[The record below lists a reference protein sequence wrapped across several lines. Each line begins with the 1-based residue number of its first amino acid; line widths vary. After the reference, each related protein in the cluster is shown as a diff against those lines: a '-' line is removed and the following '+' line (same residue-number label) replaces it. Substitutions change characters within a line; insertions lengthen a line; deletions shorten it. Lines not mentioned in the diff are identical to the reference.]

1 MFYYTR
7 DNLDS
12 KATSKERV
20 DKINKQFTKNL
31 LVQVIAFILL
41 WNLPSFIKGA
51 IPLIEIVGWMICA
64 YTCLL
69 GKLLIDPN
77 SGLNMFSLVAF
88 PIQAWISV
96 LNPLATLIIIHAYRK
111 AFINLLQQNHCQT
124 LHSSSAITPVYT
136 IKKESNFAKTKTGP
150 STNWYQALKALTWSL
165 APDSEFIYVNQEKN
179 QFWFKFN
186 QHQAA
191 E

>member
-1 MFYYTR
+1 M
-7 DNLDS
+7 
-12 KATSKERV
+12 
-20 DKINKQFTKNL
+20 
-31 LVQVIAFILL
+31 
-41 WNLPSFIKGA
+41 
-51 IPLIEIVGWMICA
+51 IEIVGWMICA

-124 LHSSSAITPVYT
+124 LRSSSAITPVYT

-150 STNWYQALKALTWSL
+150 STNWYQALKALKLDLLLQILNLSMSIKKIIKSGSNLTN
-165 APDSEFIYVNQEKN
+165 IKQQNN
-179 QFWFKFN
+179 T
-186 QHQAA
+186 
-191 E
+191 

>member
-1 MFYYTR
+1 MNF
-7 DNLDS
+7 L
-12 KATSKERV
+12 AT
-20 DKINKQFTKNL
+20 IFPL
-31 LVQVIAFILL
+31 LRH
-41 WNLPSFIKGA
+41 FIKGA
-51 IPLIEIVGWMICA
+51 IPLIEIGGWMICA

-124 LHSSSAITPVYT
+124 LHSSSAITPIYT
-136 IKKESNFAKTKTGP
+136 IKKESNFAKTKTCA
-150 STNWYQALKALTWSL
+150 STNWYQAALKLDPLLQFLNLSMSIKKRINSGSNLTN
-165 APDSEFIYVNQEKN
+165 IKH
-179 QFWFKFN
+179 
-186 QHQAA
+186 QHNT
-191 E
+191 